1 MNGLINE
8 WKLYSHLY
16 DLLLTLV
23 KINRTKRIIIEE
35 MDSVSESQFKK
46 FFLTDLPI
54 AILIHPFKYSFKV
67 SIDYFESSTNCAIS
81 ENDIAPLWSMSQYS
95 NAA

>member
-1 MNGLINE
+1 MNGLINDY
-8 WKLYSHLY
+8 KMHSHLY

-46 FFLTDLPI
+46 FFFADLSI
-54 AILIHPFKYSFKV
+54 TILIHPFKYSLQ
-67 SIDYFESSTNCAIS
+67 SLN
-81 ENDIAPLWSMSQYS
+81 
-95 NAA
+95 